1 MVRLHIT
8 IDQRSD
14 DGHQLCMWTEN
25 DADETAENIKTIED
39 LSDTIE
45 TMLKIGQLTLAERE
59 DNAKD

>member
-45 TMLKIGQLTLAERE
+45 TMLKLGQLQLAER
-59 DNAKD
+59 KDSERN